1 MANTGS
7 SSFVDYDKFLLFG
20 DSITQGAFDQSSG
33 FGFAAALQHDY
44 VRKLDVINRGFSG
57 YNTSHALRIL
67 PSIIQAPTHSQI
79 RLMTVFFGANDAV
92 LEGLPQHVPLEEYR
106 TNLHRIITHEVL
118 QGHNLKLILITPPP
132 ICEYKTQEHD
142 HGNGKTHKQRMAA
155 RTKEYVDVALEV
167 GKEASIPTVNLW
179 NAFMAYAGWSEGELL
194 LGCKTQP
201 RNERLGALLRDGL
214 HFTSKGYEIMY
225 KEVVKT
231 IAQHYPELKADTL
244 PLIFPAWEV
253 APKYE
258 ALI

>member
-1 MANTGS
+1 MANAGP

-67 PSIIQAPTHSQI
+67 PSIIQPPTHSQI
-79 RLMTVFFGANDAV
+79 KLMTVFFGANDAV
-92 LEGLPQHVPLEEYR
+92 IEGLPQHVSLEEYR
-106 TNLHRIITHEVL
+106 TNLHRIVTHEVL
-118 QGHNLKLILITPPP
+118 QRHNPKLILITPPP
-132 ICEYKTQEHD
+132 ICEYKTHEHD
-142 HGNGKTHKQRMAA
+142 RENGRTQKQRKAA

-167 GKEASIPTVNLW
+167 GRDTKIPTVNLW
-179 NAFMAYAGWSEGELL
+179 NVFMEYAGWSEGEPL

-201 RNERLGALLRDGL
+201 KNERLGMLLRDGL
-214 HFTSKGYEIMY
+214 HFTSTGYEIMY
-225 KEVVKT
+225 NEVIEAIT
-231 IAQHYPELKADTL
+231 QHYPELKANAL
-244 PLIFPAWEV
+244 PSIFPAWEV

-258 ALI
+258 SSK